1 MPKHLRLLWVLY
13 NMAGQNKQRNTWI
26 DSLPYGQRV
35 TIKQYQEGQLLR
47 RVTAGLPDGHGVSV
61 GSTFT
66 DPFNKN
72 VGDGSKIQDLA
83 IRAATFLGVSRKP
96 GAMATSIFY
105 EGPEPTEI
113 SFELNFESFYS
124 ARDEVMIPVMNLM
137 MMAVGR
143 EHGIEELKGRWPFYD
158 QMMNSINDVSESLT
172 DRIGII
178 KGPEICKVRMGKTT
192 VFDRCY
198 VSSVAPTFSNV
209 LDNQFLPVAA
219 TCSITVKLERNP
231 TQESVAAMFRQSF
244 GEY

>member
-1 MPKHLRLLWVLY
+1 MS
-13 NMAGQNKQRNTWI
+13 NENKQRNTWI

-72 VGDGSKIQDLA
+72 VGDSSKLQGLA
-83 IRAATFLGVSRKP
+83 TRAATFLGVSRKP
-96 GAMATSIFY
+96 GAMATSIYY

-124 ARDEVMIPVMNLM
+124 AKDEVIIPVMNLM
-137 MMAVGR
+137 MMGVGR
-143 EHGIEELKGRWPFYD
+143 EYGLDHITEMYD
-158 QMMNSINDVSESLT
+158 FFDQFIDAINDVDESLT
-172 DRIGII
+172 DRIGVI
-178 KGPEICKVRMGKTT
+178 KGPEICRVRMGKTT

-198 VSSVAPTFSNV
+198 ISSVAPTFSNV
-209 LDNQFLPVAA
+209 LDNQFLPVSA

-231 TQESVAAMFRQSF
+231 TQESVASMFRQSF

>member
-1 MPKHLRLLWVLY
+1 
-13 NMAGQNKQRNTWI
+13 MANENRQRNTWV

-35 TIKQYQEGQLLR
+35 TIKQYQGGQLLR

-72 VGDGSKIQDLA
+72 VGDSSSIQDLA
-83 IRAATFLGVSRKP
+83 TRGSALLGVSRKP

-124 ARDEVMIPVMNLM
+124 AKDEVIIPVMNLM

-143 EHGIEELKGRWPFYD
+143 EYGIDALTGMFDFYD
-158 QMMNSINDVSESLT
+158 QFIDQINDVNESLT

-178 KGPEICKVRMGKTT
+178 KGPEICRVRMGKTT

-198 VSSVAPTFSNV
+198 ISSVAPSFSNV

-219 TCSITVKLERNP
+219 SCSITVKLERNP
-231 TQESVAAMFRQSF
+231 TQGSVASMFRQAF
-244 GEY
+244 GDY

>member
-1 MPKHLRLLWVLY
+1 MSNENR
-13 NMAGQNKQRNTWI
+13 QRNTWI

-47 RVTAGLPDGHGVSV
+47 RVTAGLPDAHGVSV

-83 IRAATFLGVSRKP
+83 TGAATFLGVSRKP
-96 GAMATSIFY
+96 GAMATSLYY

-124 ARDEVMIPVMNLM
+124 AKDEVIIPVMNLM
-137 MMAVGR
+137 MMGVGR
-143 EHGIEELKGRWPFYD
+143 EYGLETIKGMYDFYD
-158 QMMNSINDVSESLT
+158 QFIDEINDVDESLT

-178 KGPEICKVRMGKTT
+178 KGPEICRVRMGKTT

-231 TQESVAAMFRQSF
+231 TQESVASMFRQAF